1 MKRSYTPKDIAAKRW
16 VTLPWGEKWSK
27 PFGEPADNASWFISG
42 ASASGKS
49 SFVMQLGKELCK
61 YGLVLY
67 LSYEEGVNQ
76 SFQRRMDYLKMDEV
90 QGRFRVVNTSDKPLV
105 IVEVITGCGC
115 TTADYDPAP
124 LTPGEERVM
133 TWQFDSRGR
142 FGQQF
147 KSIEIVTAERQCA
160 TVYLDGEGYI
170 PQK

>member
-1 MKRSYTPKDIAAKRW
+1 MRKGFITTVLGTFFSAGLVVSCGGGASTQTAEAQASAADSSTLEEMLTIRLPLPDSLGVDGAPARSYDTISMGRMA
-16 VTLPWGEKWSK
+16 VGER
-27 PFGEPADNASWFISG
+27 
-42 ASASGKS
+42 
-49 SFVMQLGKELCK
+49 L
-61 YGLVLY
+61 
-67 LSYEEGVNQ
+67 
-76 SFQRRMDYLKMDEV
+76 

-115 TTADYDPAP
+115 ATADYDPSP
-124 LTPGEERVM
+124 LAPGEGRVM

-160 TVYLDGEGYI
+160 TVYLDGEVYI

>member
-1 MKRSYTPKDIAAKRW
+1 MRKGFITTVLGIFFSAGLVVSCGGGASTQTAEAQASAADSSTLEEMLTIRLPLPDSMGVDGAPARSYDTISMGRMA
-16 VTLPWGEKWSK
+16 VGER
-27 PFGEPADNASWFISG
+27 
-42 ASASGKS
+42 
-49 SFVMQLGKELCK
+49 L
-61 YGLVLY
+61 
-67 LSYEEGVNQ
+67 
-76 SFQRRMDYLKMDEV
+76 

-115 TTADYDPAP
+115 TTADYDPSP
-124 LTPGEERVM
+124 LAPGEGRVM

-160 TVYLDGEGYI
+160 TVYLDGEVYI

>member
-1 MKRSYTPKDIAAKRW
+1 MRKGFISTTLGLFSVALMVACGGGAATTTSEAQANAMDSAAAEELLTIRLPLPDSLAVDGLPARSYDTIAMGRMAA
-16 VTLPWGEKWSK
+16 GER
-27 PFGEPADNASWFISG
+27 
-42 ASASGKS
+42 
-49 SFVMQLGKELCK
+49 L
-61 YGLVLY
+61 
-67 LSYEEGVNQ
+67 
-76 SFQRRMDYLKMDEV
+76 

-115 TTADYDPAP
+115 ATADYDPAP
-124 LTPGEERVM
+124 LAPGEERVM

-160 TVYLDGEGYI
+160 TVYLDGEVYI

>member
-1 MKRSYTPKDIAAKRW
+1 MRKGFIATVLGIFFSAGLVVSCGGGTSTQTVEAQASTADSSALEEMLTIRLPLPDSLGVDGAPARSYDTISMGRMA
-16 VTLPWGEKWSK
+16 VGER
-27 PFGEPADNASWFISG
+27 
-42 ASASGKS
+42 
-49 SFVMQLGKELCK
+49 L
-61 YGLVLY
+61 
-67 LSYEEGVNQ
+67 
-76 SFQRRMDYLKMDEV
+76 

-115 TTADYDPAP
+115 TTADYDPSP
-124 LTPGEERVM
+124 LAPGEGRVM

-160 TVYLDGEGYI
+160 TVYLDGEVYI